1 MSYLLQTKE
10 HVDLGNRSAETG
22 DVIVSGVLRA
32 AYRMAKDGSR
42 RRIKDKAQ
50 FKVLVDRVR
59 EHLAEEATKTT
70 EAEER
75 AAADKLQP
83 ETIAE
88 DLKAVARPKMSPA
101 TLALLVGGMSM
112 LGSRPLL
119 SRPSR

>member
-10 HVDLGNRSAETG
+10 HVDLGNRYAETG
-22 DVIVSGVLRA
+22 DVIVSGDLRT

-42 RRIKDKAQ
+42 RRIKDKVQ
-50 FKVLVDRVR
+50 LKVLVDRVR
-59 EHLAEEATKTT
+59 EHLAEEAIKAA

-83 ETIAE
+83 EAIAE
-88 DLKAVARPKMSPA
+88 DLKTVARPRMSPA

-112 LGSRPLL
+112 LSGGPLL
-119 SRPSR
+119 SRPQR